1 MKTTKY
7 NRSYKNKT
15 KKNKTRKRVR
25 KTKLQKGGDFNNDNG
40 YRTNENRTI
49 YNRPVKKPRKST
61 TIPISS
67 THVEFT
73 DSDINLLFDIN
84 FNPYDLKE
92 ILNSL
97 KREIISTLN
106 PIDAQ
111 RLKTLLEAQ
120 KDPNNSSRLRN
131 SYRKVHLKS
140 PNSGQY
146 YEANNAYANIN
157 SNPLYNEIVDCSSVT
172 NKNTCKNLT
181 SCTYKPRGL
190 FSKAQ
195 CVSNGKKIKF

>member
-15 KKNKTRKRVR
+15 RKSVR
-25 KTKLQKGGDFNNDNG
+25 KTKLQKGSGSNNNG
-40 YRTNENRTI
+40 YESNENGTI
-49 YNRPVKKPRKST
+49 YNTGVKKPSKSKIT
-61 TIPISS
+61 PISS

-73 DSDINLLFDIN
+73 DSDINLLFDN
-84 FNPYDLKE
+84 DFNPYDLKE

-97 KREIISTLN
+97 KRHIISTLN

-140 PNSGQY
+140 TNSGQY
-146 YEANNAYANIN
+146 YDANNRTYADIK
-157 SNPLYNEIVDCSSVT
+157 SNPIYNEIVDCSSAT
-172 NKNTCKNLT
+172 NRNTCKSLK
-181 SCTYKPRGL
+181 SCTYKRKSL

-195 CVSNGKKIKF
+195 CVSKEKKR